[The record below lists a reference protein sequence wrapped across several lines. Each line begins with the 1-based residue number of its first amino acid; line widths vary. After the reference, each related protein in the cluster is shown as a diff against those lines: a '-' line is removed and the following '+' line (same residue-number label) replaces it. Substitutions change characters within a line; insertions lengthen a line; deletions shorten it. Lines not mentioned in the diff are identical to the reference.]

1 MNMIL
6 SAMRNHGRLSCA
18 WVPTGNLRT
27 PLACV
32 WKEASPSLLTRTDQ
46 SPPTDDVGGIGLCA

>member
-1 MNMIL
+1 MNVF
-6 SAMRNHGRLSCA
+6 SAIRNPGRLSCA

-32 WKEASPSLLTRTDQ
+32 WKETSPSLLTRTAQ
-46 SPPTDDVGGIGLCA
+46 SPLTDDTGRIGLCA